1 MNKFGRLAIF
11 VVLLYVVQSSL
22 LTLIAY
28 RGIGPDL
35 MLLLTV
41 SYAFLRG
48 MRYGGLMGFAT
59 GLLQDLAMGTF
70 LGVHAFSQLLIG
82 MFFGRFSD
90 RVFKEQFFLPV
101 GQIFLQLILAA
112 LVRPPGMLIVNFL
125 HRPPKCLIPAVC
137 NPTGP
142 CAGMRRLEFSQD
154 FLIKFLIPGKCHVY
168 DLISFPNQEIFNLR
182 FCK

>member
-1 MNKFGRLAIF
+1 MNKFRKLALY

-48 MRYGGLMGFAT
+48 MRHGALMGFST
-59 GLLQDLAMGTF
+59 GLLQDLATGTF
-70 LGVHAFSQLLIG
+70 LGIHAFSQLLIG

-101 GQIFLQLILAA
+101 FASVAAIVANYFILALLMVLLGYRFN
-112 LVRPPGMLIVNFL
+112 LVGNMESMLVPMLIYQLAFAYPV
-125 HRPPKCLIPAVC
+125 HRLTYALDKKLS
-137 NPTGP
+137 TK
-142 CAGMRRLEFSQD
+142 E
-154 FLIKFLIPGKCHVY
+154 KH
-168 DLISFPNQEIFNLR
+168 
-182 FCK
+182 